1 MKLWND
7 VSGVLLDMD
16 GTVYLGD
23 NPIDGAAEF
32 IRRLKDADIPYAFIT
47 NNSSNTRNYYYQRL
61 KRMGFPATE
70 DSVITSAVA
79 AAEFIKTERENSKT
93 YVLASPEV
101 EKELISLGVD
111 VTDENPDIVLLTF
124 DRTMTYGKL
133 NDAYRMISDGA
144 EFIATHPDMFCPTE
158 DGYDVD
164 IGPFIT
170 LLESLTGTKAKII
183 GKPEPLML
191 EMASRFLKINPNKAV
206 MIGDRLY
213 TDIKM
218 AKDANIRSVLVLSGE
233 TSRDQLNG
241 SDTRSTAV
249 ADSVADIM
257 IPDKRTSGLY

>member
-32 IRRLKDADIPYAFIT
+32 IQRLKDAGIPYAFIT
-47 NNSSNTRNYYYQRL
+47 NNSSNTRNFYYQRL
-61 KRMGFPATE
+61 KRLGFDVTE

-79 AAEFIKTERENSKT
+79 AAEYITARRKNSKV

-101 EKELISLGVD
+101 EEELVSLGVET
-111 VTDENPDIVLLTF
+111 TDENPDIVLLAF
-124 DRTMTYGKL
+124 DRTITYGKL
-133 NDAYRMISDGA
+133 NNAYRMILNGA
-144 EFIATHPDMFCPTE
+144 ELIATHPDMFCPTE

-170 LLESLTGTKAKII
+170 LLESVTGNKAEVI
-183 GKPEPLML
+183 GKPKPLML
-191 EMASRFLKINPNKAV
+191 EMASGFLGIDSGKAV

-218 AKDANIRSVLVLSGE
+218 AEDANIRSILVLSGE
-233 TSRDQLNG
+233 ASKEQLDI
-241 SDTRSTAV
+241 SETKPTAV

-257 IPDKRTSGLY
+257 ISDE